1 MLRPSHLSD
10 VGDIVSVMDFP
21 MEPQLVDFS
30 SRSALD
36 DKETIHDL
44 CQEVYALQE
53 MVETYRAFFLSA
65 MAMWNEEYALLR
77 TKINH
82 QSQDIA
88 RLQDTLGRVMEKS
101 L

>member
-1 MLRPSHLSD
+1 
-10 VGDIVSVMDFP
+10 MDT
-21 MEPQLVDFS
+21 QTHIVDFS
-30 SRSALD
+30 ARSVLD
-36 DKETIHDL
+36 GKETIHDL

-88 RLQDTLGRVMEKS
+88 RLQDTLGRVMERS
-101 L
+101 S